1 MCPFI
6 SALFVHPSP
15 AVCRPNDL
23 ITQLGGSN
31 KSEHCTP
38 SFTENKLIVHWDKVQ
53 VKVTRLTPGGPP
65 EGRRN
70 GPFNSHPRPPPLQ
83 TRIRG
88 WGGSWNGMRGGF
100 CQMGCFKK
108 TTNYIHCQCAVFPS
122 QTTALHQYL
131 SNTSGENRTFSPLF
145 TAQKKKQ
152 FYILRLMFCCTFDV
166 FVM

>member
-6 SALFVHPSP
+6 CALFVHPSP

-23 ITQLGGSN
+23 ITQLGGTN
-31 KSEHCTP
+31 KSEHRTP

-88 WGGSWNGMRGGF
+88 WGGKLEWNERRLLPDGLFQKNNKLNPLSVRHF
-100 CQMGCFKK
+100 SIPDDSSASISIK
-108 TTNYIHCQCAVFPS
+108 
-122 QTTALHQYL
+122 YL
-131 SNTSGENRTFSPLF
+131 RR
-145 TAQKKKQ
+145 KQ
-152 FYILRLMFCCTFDV
+152 QI
-166 FVM
+166 